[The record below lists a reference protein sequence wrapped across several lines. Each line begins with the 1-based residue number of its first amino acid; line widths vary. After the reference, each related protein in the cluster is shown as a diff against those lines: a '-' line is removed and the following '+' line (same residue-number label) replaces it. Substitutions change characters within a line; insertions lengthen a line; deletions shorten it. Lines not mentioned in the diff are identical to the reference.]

1 MSVDKI
7 LSDAPAIHGEGAD
20 IITYGL
26 HEAALRFIE
35 AQVGPQ
41 SRTLETGSG
50 FSTLTFAARGANHTV
65 VVPNAFEVDRIRE
78 YAQAHDIAL
87 DSVTFVTEPSERAL
101 PGMTLESLDL
111 VLIDGSHSFPQTF
124 IDWFY
129 TAPALKIGGWL
140 LVDDIH
146 IWTGRVLRDFLA
158 AEPEWQLVDELAG
171 RIATFRKTRESD
183 PDRVWFE
190 QRYVVRK
197 SGLRGPS
204 QLRMA
209 YSMARR
215 RRFSLLA
222 SELRQGVERRL
233 GRQKA

>member
-129 TAPALKIGGWL
+129 TAEALKVGGWL
-140 LVDDIH
+140 LIDDVH

-158 AEPEWQLVDELAG
+158 SEPEWFVTDELAG
-171 RIATFRKTRESD
+171 RTAVVRKVGQVD
-183 PDRVWFE
+183 PDRVWTE
-190 QRYVVRK
+190 QAYVVRK
-197 SGLRGPS
+197 SGLKGPS
-204 QLRMA
+204 QARMA
-209 YSMARR
+209 YSMAKRGR
-215 RRFSLLA
+215 LGQLKD
-222 SELRQGVERRL
+222 ELVSGAKRRL
-233 GRQKA
+233 GR